1 MSGRIYCFASFGSVQ
16 KRTTPSSSSSPP
28 PPSLHAPHSR
38 AHKHVSSVYFETE
51 WKKKKKKERGK
62 EGTDLYLHYLTSRS
76 FFHLFSSLLFL
87 FFRSFSRRKKNLS
100 PPSFPPPPPPSLP
113 PSLPL
118 CGGFTGRTNRRT
130 TQSPQTGGTVCF
142 YVHVKVSTYLPTY
155 VVRKVPINKRSIHT
169 SPPFFR

>member
-38 AHKHVSSVYFETE
+38 AHKHVSPVYFETE

-76 FFHLFSSLLFL
+76 FFHLFSSLLFSSSS
-87 FFRSFSRRKKNLS
+87 FARSREGKKIY
-100 PPSFPPPPPPSLP
+100 PLP
-113 PSLPL
+113 PSLLRPL
-118 CGGFTGRTNRRT
+118 RPLPPSPSAGDSPAGRIDERR
-130 TQSPQTGGTVCF
+130 SLHRPVEPS
-142 YVHVKVSTYLPTY
+142 VSMCTLKSLPTY
-155 VVRKVPINKRSIHT
+155 LRST
-169 SPPFFR
+169 